1 MIPGSNKDHPSFLK
15 SFSYAMEGFVTAVKT
30 ERNIKVMLVAG
41 VCTVIAGC
49 IVGLDIAEWATI
61 IICCG
66 LVIHGEL
73 CNTAMEAIVDLA
85 TQELHPLAKRAKDIA
100 AASVYVLSITA
111 AIVGVLVFAH
121 ALGFIRKGFPCPTIC
136 SLPMRFWTTSPRMLR
151 RPRPMRKSRSSTR
164 LRA

>member
-49 IVGLDIAEWATI
+49 IVGLDIAEWATV

-100 AASVYVLSITA
+100 AASVYVPLPPRSWACLSLPTRST
-111 AIVGVLVFAH
+111 LF
-121 ALGFIRKGFPCPTIC
+121 RKGLPCPIT
-136 SLPMRFWTTSPRMLR
+136 
-151 RPRPMRKSRSSTR
+151 
-164 LRA
+164 

>member
-30 ERNIKVMLVAG
+30 ERNIKVMLVA
-41 VCTVIAGC
+41 
-49 IVGLDIAEWATI
+49 EWATV

-111 AIVGVLVFAH
+111 AIVGLLVFAH
-121 ALGFIRKGFPCPTIC
+121 ALDFI
-136 SLPMRFWTTSPRMLR
+136 
-151 RPRPMRKSRSSTR
+151 
-164 LRA
+164 

>member
-73 CNTAMEAIVDLA
+73 CNTAMEAIVDQA
-85 TQELHPLAKRAKDIA
+85 PQELHPLAKRAKDLRIRSFHHRRDCGRA
-100 AASVYVLSITA
+100 GICPRARLYLERDSHVRQYAVY
-111 AIVGVLVFAH
+111 
-121 ALGFIRKGFPCPTIC
+121 R
-136 SLPMRFWTTSPRMLR
+136 
-151 RPRPMRKSRSSTR
+151 
-164 LRA
+164 

>member
-85 TQELHPLAKRAKDIA
+85 TQEFHPLAKRAKDIA

-111 AIVGVLVFAH
+111 AIVGLLVFAH
-121 ALGFIRKGFPCPTIC
+121 EIG
-136 SLPMRFWTTSPRMLR
+136 
-151 RPRPMRKSRSSTR
+151 
-164 LRA
+164 RASCRERV